1 MSRIAL
7 WVRPP
12 AGSILVPLGGP
23 TRLASK
29 IPSETPEEGAAPLR
43 KRVGRIDGRRLRS
56 ERTRQL
62 IIEAYLALLW
72 RNQRM
77 PTAAQIA
84 AEAGYSTRS
93 IFERF
98 ADLNALTLATAD
110 YAIAQAQ
117 AEATPQDVEAD
128 RASRIRSHVATRAAA
143 CERWLPL
150 WRVLI
155 GTQEHVAELR
165 TRVVLARYG
174 NIERMRLMYRPE
186 LAALPDDA
194 RERLLFVLGTLV
206 SFESWDQMRG
216 YFGLSSEAAQTAW
229 REAIERLLPVAA

>member
-1 MSRIAL
+1 MAL
-7 WVRPP
+7 GFGVNAVYTR
-12 AGSILVPLGGP
+12 SLGGA
-23 TRLASK
+23 TGLTSK
-29 IPSETPEEGAAPLR
+29 TPFETGQDGAAPVR
-43 KRVGRIDGRRLRS
+43 TRVSRIDGRRLRS

-98 ADLNALTLATAD
+98 VDLNALTLATAD

-117 AEATPQDVEAD
+117 AEAVPQDVDAD

-155 GTQEHVAELR
+155 GTQEDVPELR

-186 LAALPDDA
+186 MAGLSDAARDG
-194 RERLLFVLGTLV
+194 LLFVLGTLV
-206 SFESWDQMRG
+206 SFESWDQMRSC
-216 YFGLSSEAAQTAW
+216 FGQSSEAAQAAW
-229 REAIERLLPVAA
+229 RDAIDRLLPPTPASVA

>member
-1 MSRIAL
+1 MTIKTPPTAASPTASPPSR
-7 WVRPP
+7 P
-12 AGSILVPLGGP
+12 
-23 TRLASK
+23 
-29 IPSETPEEGAAPLR
+29 
-43 KRVGRIDGRRLRS
+43 GRIDGRRLRS

-72 RNQRM
+72 RDQRM

-98 ADLNALTLATAD
+98 DDLNALTLATAD

-117 AEATPQDVEAD
+117 AEALPQDVDAD
-128 RASRIRSHVATRAAA
+128 RPTRIRSHVSTRAAA

-155 GTQEHVAELR
+155 ATQDQVPELKM
-165 TRVVLARYG
+165 RVSLARLG
-174 NIERMRLMYRPE
+174 NIERMRLMYRAE
-186 LAALPDDA
+186 LSGLDNAEC
-194 RERLLFVLGTLV
+194 ERLLLVLGTLV
-206 SFESWDQMRG
+206 SFESWDQMRVA
-216 YFGLSSEAAQTAW
+216 FGLASETAQQAW
-229 REAIERLLPVAA
+229 REAIDRLLPIAPAA

>member
-1 MSRIAL
+1 MSGLTIKT
-7 WVRPP
+7 PP
-12 AGSILVPLGGP
+12 ATEMEV
-23 TRLASK
+23 
-29 IPSETPEEGAAPLR
+29 AAPVR
-43 KRVGRIDGRRLRS
+43 TRVSRIDGRRLRS

-117 AEATPQDVEAD
+117 AEAVPQDVDAD

-143 CERWLPL
+143 CDRWLPL

-155 GTQEHVAELR
+155 ATQENVPELR
-165 TRVVLARYG
+165 TRVVLARLG

-186 LAALPDDA
+186 MASLTDA
-194 RERLLFVLGTLV
+194 ERERLLFVLGTLV
-206 SFESWDQMRG
+206 SFESWDQMRNC
-216 YFGLSSEAAQTAW
+216 FGQSSEAGQTAW
-229 REAIERLLPVAA
+229 REAIDRLLPPTPAA

>member
-1 MSRIAL
+1 MVTGHEA
-7 WVRPP
+7 
-12 AGSILVPLGGP
+12 
-23 TRLASK
+23 T
-29 IPSETPEEGAAPLR
+29 APVQN
-43 KRVGRIDGRRLRS
+43 RVSRIDGRRLRS

-84 AEAGYSTRS
+84 VEAGYSTRS

-98 ADLNALTLATAD
+98 VDLNALTLATAD

-117 AEATPQDVEAD
+117 AEAKPQDVDAD
-128 RASRIRSHVATRAAA
+128 RQSRIRSHVATRAAA

-155 GTQEHVAELR
+155 GMQDNVPELR
-165 TRVVLARYG
+165 TRVVLARLG
-174 NIERMRLMYRPE
+174 NIERMRLMYRTE
-186 LAALPDDA
+186 MAALSDA
-194 RERLLFVLGTLV
+194 ERERLLFVLGTLV
-206 SFESWDQMRG
+206 SFESWDQLRNC
-216 YFGLSSEAAQTAW
+216 FGQSDEAVQTAW
-229 REAIERLLPVAA
+229 RDAIDRLLPPTPASPAA

>member
-1 MSRIAL
+1 MIIKTPSAADTPTDT
-7 WVRPP
+7 PP
-12 AGSILVPLGGP
+12 L
-23 TRLASK
+23 
-29 IPSETPEEGAAPLR
+29 
-43 KRVGRIDGRRLRS
+43 RVGRIDGRRLRS

-72 RNQRM
+72 RDQRM

-98 ADLNALTLATAD
+98 VDLNALTLATAD

-117 AEATPQDVEAD
+117 AESQPQDVDAD
-128 RASRIRSHVATRAAA
+128 RPSRIRSHVATRAAA

-155 GTQEHVAELR
+155 ATQDQVPELKM
-165 TRVVLARYG
+165 RVTLARMG
-174 NIERMRLMYRPE
+174 NIQRMRLMYRPE
-186 LAALPDDA
+186 LAALDEA
-194 RERLLFVLGTLV
+194 ERERLLLVLGTLV
-206 SFESWDQMRG
+206 SFESWDQMRLS
-216 YFGLSSEAAQTAW
+216 FGLSMEIAQQAW
-229 REAIERLLPVAA
+229 REAIDRLLPPTPPG

>member
-1 MSRIAL
+1 
-7 WVRPP
+7 
-12 AGSILVPLGGP
+12 
-23 TRLASK
+23 LASK
-29 IPSETPEEGAAPLR
+29 TPSDTGQDPAAPVR
-43 KRVGRIDGRRLRS
+43 TRVSRIDGRRLRS

-117 AEATPQDVEAD
+117 AEATPQDVDAD

-155 GTQEHVAELR
+155 RTQEDVPELR

-186 LAALPDDA
+186 LAALSDSE
-194 RERLLFVLGTLV
+194 REGLLFVLGTLV
-206 SFESWDQMRG
+206 SFESWDQMRSA
-216 YFGLSSEAAQTAW
+216 FGQSDAVAQAAW
-229 REAIERLLPVAA
+229 RDAIDRLLPPTPPRAG